1 MSEKLFKEETDLY
14 RRFLEKC
21 HKTLLTNYFLADL
34 DALVYPESKVR
45 LDEIIK
51 AWQGASQINFYTHI
65 PFCYRKCDF
74 CCFSSYIPS
83 NEKEINL
90 YVKDL
95 IKYYD
100 FFSPIFKD
108 KSFTNLYFGGGTP
121 SILKEKEM
129 KDLLTSLFDLFK
141 FDDDGQKV
149 MEFNPATSSKG
160 KLKLLKD
167 FGFNKVSFGVQTFNQ
182 ETLRL
187 NNRGYQTPE
196 MVKEAVSD
204 AKDLGFEIVNIDLL
218 FGLYGD
224 TSKDLIE
231 NVKRSLDLNPDTIHL
246 YSLQPTSHYFKK
258 KKIKSK

>member
-1 MSEKLFKEETDLY
+1 
-14 RRFLEKC
+14 
-21 HKTLLTNYFLADL
+21 
-34 DALVYPESKVR
+34 
-45 LDEIIK
+45 
-51 AWQGASQINFYTHI
+51 
-65 PFCYRKCDF
+65 
-74 CCFSSYIPS
+74 
-83 NEKEINL
+83 
-90 YVKDL
+90 
-95 IKYYD
+95 
-100 FFSPIFKD
+100 
-108 KSFTNLYFGGGTP
+108 
-121 SILKEKEM
+121 M

-167 FGFNKVSFGVQTFNQ
+167 FGFNKVSFGVQTFTQ

-204 AKDLGFEIVNIDLL
+204 AKDLGVEIVNIDLL

-231 NVKRSLDLNPDTIHL
+231 NVKRSLDLNPDTILL
-246 YSLQPTSHYFKK
+246 YSLQPTRFYLKEFWKMKK
-258 KKIKSK
+258 DDFFDH